1 MLIITKLAFCLYFH
15 IMPGSEKLT
24 KIKTWKLFNLARIL
38 WNNKVGRF
46 RLLTSVILLFCVSQA
61 YEYNNLVNNVWFSG
75 LLSPKGNYNKALWL
89 KGDKII
95 IQRTCWKCNQ
105 AIGIWQSVVTS
116 CKHRGEWWGRPFL
129 ETLATLNSLFTG
141 KSPTNYS
148 VYA

>member
-1 MLIITKLAFCLYFH
+1 MKAFQSCKNFMVFEL
-15 IMPGSEKLT
+15 
-24 KIKTWKLFNLARIL
+24 N
-38 WNNKVGRF
+38 NNKVGRF

-129 ETLATLNSLFTG
+129 ETLATLNSLLTG